1 MHDEAPLEVA
11 GRVAAAAAHDFNNHV
26 AAIALQAELALASV
40 RPEDEKM
47 RRRLEEILGSCNA
60 ARGLTRNLLAFGAR
74 RALHPVRVDIAD
86 AVEQL
91 AGPGVSVAIHG
102 QPLIVEVDDAVFREA
117 LAQVVGFAGEG
128 DAAVAARADGDA
140 IEVRF
145 SRRGPEPD
153 DEARR
158 RFFEPFASED
168 KALGLATVYGF
179 VRQCGGTIVLER
191 APGGAEVVLR
201 LPRAAS

>member
-1 MHDEAPLEVA
+1 MDDEAPLDVA

-40 RPEDEKM
+40 LPDDEKM
-47 RRRLEEILGSCNA
+47 RRRLEGILGSCES

-74 RALHPVRVDIAD
+74 RALRPARVDVAE
-86 AVEQL
+86 ALGRL
-91 AGPGVSVAIHG
+91 AGGVADVAIHDDS
-102 QPLIVEVDDAVFREA
+102 LIVEVDPAVFQEA
-117 LAQVVGFAGEG
+117 LGRVASCAGEG
-128 DAAVAARADGDA
+128 DAIVAARADGDA
-140 IEVRF
+140 VEVRF

-153 DEARR
+153 DETRR

-168 KALGLATVYGF
+168 QALGLATVYGF

-191 APGGAEVVLR
+191 APGGADVVLR
-201 LPRAAS
+201 LPRAAP